1 MRRAFLA
8 VVSFGALFVFMQIA
22 VADDGGNIFRVDPR
36 HAGINAMAGWQRD
49 AGEPGQKGDPLQYGL
64 HLLHNAAT
72 TPDGP
77 FAGTDNLLR
86 RPIRAQDLTRLGFS
100 SSGRSGEAGVWVAGN
115 PKHAYC
121 SGGSPRFV
129 IESTSGTCHLG
140 CAHADQ
146 KIQDPDT
153 NWWDYRFNRPFARAG
168 CPIEPAGQIDYMDI
182 TVDEGYQPATAGG
195 TSVTLDNILAT
206 IGGKT
211 FVIGAPDD
219 TGDRKRGKSRDH
231 HGDD

>member
-1 MRRAFLA
+1 VKNALRVFAS
-8 VVSFGALFVFMQIA
+8 VGALLLVWAAAF
-22 VADDGGNIFRVDPR
+22 ADDNSVFRVDPR
-36 HAGINAMAGWQRD
+36 HAGVNAMSGWQRD

-77 FAGTDNLLR
+77 FAGTDNLLKKAI
-86 RPIRAQDLTRLGFS
+86 PAQDLTRLGFS
-100 SSGRSGEAGVWVAGN
+100 SSGRSGEAGNWVAGN

-140 CAHADQ
+140 CAHADV
-146 KIQDPDT
+146 KTQDPNT
-153 NWWDYRFNRPFARAG
+153 RWWDYRFNKPFARPG
-168 CPIEPAGQIDYMDI
+168 CPVEPAGQIDYMDI
-182 TVDEGYQPATAGG
+182 TVDEGYQPANFGG

-206 IGGKT
+206 IKGRT
-211 FVIGAPDD
+211 FVVGAPDD
-219 TGDRKRGKSRDH
+219 TGDKKRDKGRD
-231 HGDD
+231 DDD